1 MGILGI
7 ITQEIELTE
16 TRDACQFLGCKKQ
29 IREEMKNKL
38 FQFPMELP
46 LTGVQIVVEYAI
58 REPSGENWMC
68 FRADARLVA

>member
-1 MGILGI
+1 VAAG
-7 ITQEIELTE
+7 
-16 TRDACQFLGCKKQ
+16 DAINL
-29 IREEMKNKL
+29 EMA
-38 FQFPMELP
+38 FPMELP